1 MEVDWD
7 ELMELADE
15 ISSENLSK
23 ASKECYNS
31 RIHSY
36 EKVMT
41 RLDNDAYPIDIEKMK
56 GFIMF
61 QYKNK
66 NRKFNTLIGYIT
78 GFSNYFQQNNLPNL
92 TKDITFKNFKS
103 GLRRR
108 LLGSFCPN
116 AKLPFEISWFEAI
129 STEFPLNQLDN
140 RVFFLYMTLSF
151 TAFVRISE
159 LLNLKKKKNS
169 NF

>member
-1 MEVDWD
+1 MEGVWGD
-7 ELMELADE
+7 LMELADE
-15 ISSENLSK
+15 ISSENLSN

-31 RIHSY
+31 RIHCY
-36 EKVMT
+36 EKVMSI
-41 RLDNDAYPIDIEKMK
+41 LGKNAYPIDLEKMK

-66 NRKFNTLIGYIT
+66 NRKYNTLIGYIT

-108 LLGSFCPN
+108 LLGNFCPN
-116 AKLPFEISWFEAI
+116 AKLPFEINWFEII
-129 STEFPLNQLDN
+129 SKEFPLNQFDN
-140 RVFFLYMTLSF
+140 RIFFY
-151 TAFVRISE
+151 I
-159 LLNLKKKKNS
+159 
-169 NF
+169 